1 MEKHGEEVTG
11 MPWLRDRL
19 GNVIWRSSDPDV
31 TGRMGIPNLGLSEN
45 DLPPALNGLSSVS
58 QVFIDKIKDIPHVWP
73 NPYYPTHLC
82 SCWLWI
88 AGRSS
93 SLDLSLNLEDQ
104 SGMAQDYWTST
115 LDIWRYPDIW
125 VPQTKFPIDNK
136 KNWMILGHPHDL
148 RNLHIV

>member
-1 MEKHGEEVTG
+1 M
-11 MPWLRDRL
+11 
-19 GNVIWRSSDPDV
+19 IWRSSDPDV

-45 DLPPALNGLSSVS
+45 DLPLALNGLSSVS